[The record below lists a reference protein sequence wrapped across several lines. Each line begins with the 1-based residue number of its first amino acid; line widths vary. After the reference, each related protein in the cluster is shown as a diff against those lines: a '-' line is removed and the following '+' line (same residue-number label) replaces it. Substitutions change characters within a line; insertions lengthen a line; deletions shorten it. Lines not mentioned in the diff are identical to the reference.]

1 MDTKTIVYIIRHGE
15 SIGNKNKILLGR
27 TDLDLSELGYLQAE
41 ATKAELKDTK
51 FDKIY
56 SSPLKRAYNTALPH
70 AKIRDLGV
78 ICVDDLMEI
87 DLGEWENK
95 SRDEIRATEKDRYD
109 IDWTQNFGTFAFKGG
124 ESSIECGERF
134 YRAMLEI
141 VNDNPGKTILVAA
154 HGAVIRSFWA
164 KISAIMPEDIG
175 AMLPYPTNASYS
187 ILEYSDGAFTPI
199 EYSIDKHLAGVGITN
214 INF

>member
-41 ATKAELKDTK
+41 ATKEELKDMK

-56 SSPLKRAYNTALPH
+56 SSPLKRAYNTAIPH
-70 AKIRDLGV
+70 AKIRDLDV

-109 IDWTQNFGTFAFKGG
+109 IDWTQNFGTFAFKSG

-141 VNDNPGKTILVAA
+141 VNDNYGKTILVAA

-164 KISAIMPEDIG
+164 KISAIMPEDVG
-175 AMLPYPTNASYS
+175 AKLPYPTNASYS
-187 ILEYSDGAFTPI
+187 ILEYSDGTFAPI